1 MRGKA
6 PMYLTFIFAV
16 LGLVALLTLQPYSAD
31 WPGRAYKK
39 PAQRYVLAA
48 LRQDS
53 VALARLSA
61 GMAPVVWALNA
72 ARRRPRFL
80 ALWAQRTQAWTGEQR
95 GDTADVFLYP
105 PTETCGETP
114 IVFQFVGT
122 GRNARVLSAGSAC
135 LDQN

>member
-1 MRGKA
+1 MRTKM
-6 PMYLTFIFAV
+6 PLYLTFVLAV
-16 LGLVALLTLQPYSAD
+16 LGLAALLTIQPYSAD

-61 GMAPVVWALNA
+61 GLAPVVWALNA
-72 ARRRPRFL
+72 ARRRPLFL
-80 ALWAQRTQAWTGEQR
+80 ALWAKQTQAWTGDRR

-105 PTETCGETP
+105 SSKTCGETP
-114 IVFQFVGT
+114 IVFRFVGS
-122 GRNARVLSAGSAC
+122 GNGARVLSAGSAC
-135 LDQN
+135 LDQK